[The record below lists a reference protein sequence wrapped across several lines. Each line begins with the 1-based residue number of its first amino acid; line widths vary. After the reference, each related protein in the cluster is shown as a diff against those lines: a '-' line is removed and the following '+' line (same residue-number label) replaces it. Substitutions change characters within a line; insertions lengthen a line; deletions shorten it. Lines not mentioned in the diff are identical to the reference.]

1 MRPLL
6 ITIDGPAGAGK
17 TTVSRALA
25 HHLSYTYVDTGA
37 LYRGIA
43 LAARNA
49 GISPDDEIGLA
60 ALFETLSL
68 SYTKTEAG
76 PRLVLNGSD
85 ITDRIRTPDIAMAAS
100 RVSARPAVR
109 EYLLNLQRTLGKDR
123 GAVFEGRDMGTVVFP
138 DADIKF
144 FLDADLKTRAA
155 RRFEE
160 VQDTP
165 PAQSLDTVEKE
176 MKIRDQNDSTRS
188 IAPLKPAHDAV
199 AIDSTRLSVQEVV
212 GLMISHVR
220 RKFGQMYGQKCVPE
234 VPGQE
239 S

>member
-1 MRPLL
+1 MRTLL

-25 HHLSYTYVDTGA
+25 QHLSYTYVDTGA

-68 SYTKTEAG
+68 SYIKTEAG

-85 ITDRIRTPDIAMAAS
+85 ITDRIRTPDITMAAS
-100 RVSARPAVR
+100 RISARPSVR
-109 EYLLNLQRTLGKDR
+109 EYLLNLQRTLGKDS

-144 FLDADLKTRAA
+144 FLDADLKIRAA
-155 RRFEE
+155 RRFE
-160 VQDTP
+160 QLQNTP

-176 MKIRDQNDSTRS
+176 MKTRDQNDSTRS
-188 IAPLKPAHDAV
+188 IAPLKPAQDAV
-199 AIDSTRLSVQEVV
+199 IIDSTRLPVQEVV
-212 GLMISHVR
+212 GLMVSHIHQ
-220 RKFGQMYGQKCVPE
+220 KFGQKFAQKFQGRKHE
-234 VPGQE
+234 F
-239 S
+239 